1 MKARLGLVALASV
14 AIAMGLLAPGAA
26 SAVPKAEKPS
36 GKALV
41 HIDGG
46 TAYAKKKAKGQYRIF
61 VPDGAQ
67 IDWMGE
73 VEGKGTRVGTFTHK
87 ALVAGWTRMG
97 HREGSKAKTT
107 VTWKNPGDKV
117 ETFVQVYM
125 EKPRINSD
133 GQLTFL
139 LSTLAKAPL
148 PQKLEN
154 FSINVSIASDT
165 TSRSFTVFGPNL
177 YFDSAQTTFVYANAT
192 DVSAGWVYFA
202 YQSQS
207 TLCRQGIPL
216 GGSVQYK
223 FPGAFPCGTGFT
235 VNATTTDG
243 KGSYVVMAPPAATSG
258 NNTVGY
264 INASFS
270 VTPTATP
277 SNPQPQPFDI
287 KQSLMAYTKGG
298 GASGGSTAS

>member
-1 MKARLGLVALASV
+1 MKARLTLISLASGALAL
-14 AIAMGLLAPGAA
+14 GLLAPGAV
-26 SAVPKAEKPS
+26 SAAPKAEKPS

-46 TAYAKKKAKGQYRIF
+46 TAYAKKKAKGEYRIV

-73 VEGKGTRVGTFTHK
+73 VEGKGTRVGTFTPK
-87 ALVAGWTRMG
+87 ALVAGWARMG
-97 HREGSKAKTT
+97 HREGSKATTT

-125 EKPRINSD
+125 AKPRINSD
-133 GQLTFL
+133 GQMTFL
-139 LSTLAKAPL
+139 ASTLAKAPL

-154 FSINVSIASDT
+154 FSINVAIAPDP
-165 TSRSFTVFGPNL
+165 TSRSYTVFGPNVYL
-177 YFDSAQTTFVYANAT
+177 DSAQTTFVYANAT

-207 TLCRQGIPL
+207 NLCRQGIPL
-216 GGSVQYK
+216 AGSVQYK
-223 FPGAFPCGTGFT
+223 FPGAFPCGPSLT
-235 VNATTTDG
+235 VNAATTDG
-243 KGSYVVMAPPAATSG
+243 KGSYVVMAPPAPTSG
-258 NNTVGY
+258 SNTVGY

-277 SNPQPQPFDI
+277 TNPQPQSFDI
-287 KQSLMAYTKGG
+287 KQTLMAYTKGG
-298 GASGGSTAS
+298 GGSGGSTPS

>member
-1 MKARLGLVALASV
+1 MKTHLALVALASG
-14 AIAMGLLAPGAA
+14 ALALGLLAPGDVSAA
-26 SAVPKAEKPS
+26 PTAERPS

-46 TAYAKKKAKGQYRIF
+46 TAYSKKKAKGEYRIV

-73 VEGKGTRVGTFTHK
+73 VEGKGTRVGTFTPK
-87 ALVAGWTRMG
+87 ALIAGWARMG
-97 HREGSKAKTT
+97 HRDGSKAVTT
-107 VTWKNPGDKV
+107 VTWKNPGDEV
-117 ETFVQVYM
+117 ETFLQVYLD
-125 EKPRINSD
+125 KPRINSD
-133 GQLTFL
+133 GQMTFL
-139 LSTLAKAPL
+139 ASTLAKAPL

-154 FSINVSIASDT
+154 FSINVRIASDPAT
-165 TSRSFTVFGPNL
+165 RSFTVYGPYIYL
-177 YFDSAQTTFVYANAT
+177 DSAKTTFVYANAT

-202 YQSQS
+202 YQSPS
-207 TLCRQGIPL
+207 NLCRQGIPL

-223 FPGAFPCGTGFT
+223 FPGAFPCGTGFM

-243 KGSYVVMAPPAATSG
+243 KGSYVVMAPPAPTSSSS
-258 NNTVGY
+258 TVGY

-287 KQSLMAYTKGG
+287 KQTLMAYTKGG